1 MAVPSG
7 IARQL
12 ELPVRRRYDA
22 GIRGMGRTS
31 IGMATGGLRM
41 MTSLILASLLAAQ
54 SPAEVL
60 DHLPP
65 RFTGIF
71 SEDIHECGT
80 EGVLVITG
88 KSLRGQGHAEAVQEV
103 EVLRPNLVQVSVRDD
118 DGTNRSYRMELS
130 DDEAEIKFIYTN
142 IRFIQQRCNVRAHAR

>member
-1 MAVPSG
+1 
-7 IARQL
+7 
-12 ELPVRRRYDA
+12 
-22 GIRGMGRTS
+22 
-31 IGMATGGLRM
+31 M

-54 SPAEVL
+54 SPAEGL